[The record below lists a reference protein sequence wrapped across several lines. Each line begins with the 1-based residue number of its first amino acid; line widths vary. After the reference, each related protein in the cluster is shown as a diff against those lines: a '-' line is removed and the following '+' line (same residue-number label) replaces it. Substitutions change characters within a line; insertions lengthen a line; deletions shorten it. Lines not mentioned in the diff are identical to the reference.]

1 VIRPASVSPAVRAR
15 LVTESPNEV
24 ITVNKAKGRW
34 CFRGALTLGL
44 FCLGVTTVSAQVAGR
59 VVNAST
65 ETPLSGATVQVWDS
79 YPGGSVLLSGTTN
92 GSGAFALGD
101 PGVGSFDVR
110 VYRSGYYPTVVRDLP
125 NPTDNALIRL
135 TPTAEETDTDP
146 MMFPTDV
153 SGVAAYNGTL
163 LKVGDIIE
171 AIDPDGVSAGVG
183 PAAFNSS
190 TGAYLLHVH
199 GDIPGTPGVDEGAE
213 TNDALDFSLN
223 GLPATIDPSP
233 YLWVMGS
240 STNGLDITVAS
251 SIVPGATTTGP
262 SDIVGQAG
270 KTAGMVVALTN
281 SGQTNETFTVWAEND
296 EGWTTTVNS
305 VKGLGVA
312 LNTGQSAQLVV
323 EVQIPPATPNMT
335 TEVRLFAE
343 VDGYAPGNCGIFT
356 ELEVTTIL
364 GIGDD
369 RGGLLPDQFSLAQ
382 NYPNPFNPS
391 TTIAYNLNNTGRA
404 RLEIINIIGQPI
416 RTLFDE
422 VRFAGIGHA
431 VWDGRNE
438 RGEVVPTGIYFY
450 RLTQETDTQIRKMV
464 LLK

>member
-1 VIRPASVSPAVRAR
+1 VIRPASASPAVRAR
-15 LVTESPNEV
+15 SVTESPNEV

-110 VYRSGYYPTVVRDLP
+110 VYRSGYYPTVVRELP
-125 NPTDNALIRL
+125 ISTDNALVRL
-135 TPTAEETDTDP
+135 LPAPDETATDP
-146 MMFPTDV
+146 TMFPTDV
-153 SGVAAYNGTL
+153 TGVASYDGAFI
-163 LKVGDIIE
+163 KSGDIVE
-171 AIDPDGVSAGVG
+171 AIDPDDVSAGVG
-183 PAAFNSS
+183 PAAVNPA
-190 TGAYLLHVH
+190 TGDYLVHIH
-199 GDIPGTPGVDEGAE
+199 GDISGTPGVDEGAE
-213 TNDALDFSLN
+213 TNDPIVFSIN
-223 GLPATIDPSP
+223 GLSAVLDPAP
-233 YLWVMGS
+233 YLWTMGS
-240 STNGLDITVAS
+240 GTNGLDITVGSAN
-251 SIVPGATTTGP
+251 IPGATTTGP

-281 SGQTNETFTVWAEND
+281 SGQTNETFTIWAEND

-335 TEVRLFAE
+335 TEIRLFAE
-343 VDGYAPGNCGIFT
+343 VDGYAPGNSGIFT

-438 RGEVVPTGIYFY
+438 RGDVVPTGIYFY